1 VDGDLHAF
9 RGGVALANDE
19 IFDAKRHGV
28 PFVVIGALSR
38 VVAAVEE
45 EAERLRQEF
54 YRPDGPRGRRGHCE
68 ADREIEERLRAK
80 LQAILPCQFA
90 GEETGMSAGTEPGF
104 TWLVDPQDGTFE
116 FMSGRRGSAVS
127 VALLRGITPVMGV
140 VCAPLSPDRGRDTI
154 AWAEGAPA
162 ILRNGQAVKSDLS
175 RRRFAPGELVWA
187 TASSAFKPVT
197 WSLAAAPAR
206 YVAMPSVAYRMA
218 RIACGDGIATV
229 STHSVQEYDI
239 AAGMALIVAAK
250 GVVLDAQGRDVVL
263 SGNTTARVTGLFA
276 GAPEAARH
284 LQKFAWSQLDQ
295 EPRREPRIS
304 LGFPRKCE
312 EERLTR
318 ACGCLLG
325 QVIGDSLGSLVEL
338 KSAAEIAA
346 LYPGGVRELADGGV
360 YHTIAGQ
367 PTDDSEMALTLA
379 RSLVRDGRHDAERVL
394 DAYREWLQTRP
405 IDIGETTERGLLGM
419 HTNESQSNGSLMRV
433 APIGVWAA
441 GDPARAAA
449 TARVDSAL
457 THPNPVCVE
466 ACAAYCAAI
475 AVGIDGASREEMVKA
490 ALAHSSGP
498 AREAIERNALP
509 ADFHDRQGWVLTAL
523 QNAFHRL
530 RAKDNVESAIVQT
543 IACGGDTDTNA
554 VIVGA
559 LLGAFHGRGAFPSR
573 WVHAVL
579 ACRPL
584 AEASAPRP
592 RPMAYWP
599 DDVLDLAEALLK

>member
-1 VDGDLHAF
+1 M
-9 RGGVALANDE
+9 
-19 IFDAKRHGV
+19 I
-28 PFVVIGALSR
+28 IGALPR
-38 VVAAVEE
+38 VVAAVEKEAQYLQE
-45 EAERLRQEF
+45 EF
-54 YRPDGPRGRRGHCE
+54 HRPDGPRGRRGHC
-68 ADREIEERLRAK
+68 DVDQEIEERLRAA
-80 LQAILPCQFA
+80 LQAILHGQFA
-90 GEETGMSAGTEPGF
+90 GEETGMSAGREAGW
-104 TWLVDPQDGTFE
+104 TWMVDPHDGTFE
-116 FMSGRRGSAVS
+116 FMSGRRGSAIA
-127 VALLRGITPVMGV
+127 VALLRGSQPVLGV

-154 AWAEGAPA
+154 AWAEGAAA
-162 ILRNGQAVKSDLS
+162 ILRNGRPVNAALAG
-175 RRRFAPGELVWA
+175 RRLAPGELAWA
-187 TASSAFKPVT
+187 TASSAHKPAT
-197 WSLAAAPAR
+197 WSRAVAPAR
-206 YVAMPSVAYRMA
+206 YVAMPSIAYRMA

-405 IDIGETTERGLLGM
+405 VDIGETTERGLLGM
-419 HTNESQSNGSLMRV
+419 HTSESQSNGSLMRV
-433 APIGVWAA
+433 SPIGVWAA

-449 TARVDSAL
+449 TARADSAL
-457 THPNPVCVE
+457 THPNPVCLD

-475 AVGIDGASREEMVKA
+475 AVGIAGAAREEMVST
-490 ALAHSSGP
+490 ALKHCSGE
-498 AREAIERNALP
+498 ARAAIERNALP
-509 ADFHDRQGWVLTAL
+509 ADFQAPQGW
-523 QNAFHRL
+523 
-530 RAKDNVESAIVQT
+530 
-543 IACGGDTDTNA
+543 G
-554 VIVGA
+554 
-559 LLGAFHGRGAFPSR
+559 P
-573 WVHAVL
+573 
-579 ACRPL
+579 
-584 AEASAPRP
+584 PR
-592 RPMAYWP
+592 RRT
-599 DDVLDLAEALLK
+599 